1 VSLNQI
7 LNSAMSGLSASQ
19 AGMQTVSNNI
29 ANVSTVGYA
38 RQKPTLS
45 TAVAGG
51 KVNGV
56 VVGEPSR
63 VADKFLENAVYQRA
77 GNAGRSEAA
86 ATYLDRLQSL
96 LGATDSK
103 SGIASRLTALST
115 SVSQIASLQG
125 SAQSIALFTGNV
137 SDTIDSLNQLRG
149 DVSNLQAD
157 VESEV
162 SDTVE
167 RTNVLLKKIHDLN
180 SEVARLQGL
189 GKSVSGPAD
198 ERMSALEEL
207 SGLVDVTVREQ
218 SDGRVTIDTASGQVL
233 LDKRLRQLSY
243 PSGAASS
250 QATYPAIDIRFA
262 SDSGVMG
269 ASTGEKIDSTAVGG
283 KLGGLLDIRD
293 RALPNFS
300 EQLGQLFSGLAETL
314 NKVSNAGT
322 TLPPPNTMTGEPNGL
337 IGTDRLGFTGKATF
351 AVVGKDGTLVSK
363 TTVDFDALGPTATVD
378 DAIAAINAGLAP
390 DGTASFTNGVLSI
403 GAASSANG
411 IAIAQDPDS
420 PSDRAGVGFSQFFGL
435 NNLIRSDTSALA
447 PSGFT
452 ASDPHGFGTGETA
465 QIVLRDPTGKVLTQY
480 TLTGSTGSTWGDL
493 VGELNASPLSAYGSF
508 ELDDRGRIQF
518 NTNAASSGSTIS
530 IPSDSTDRNG
540 TGLSFSSLSGLT
552 GAASGLA
559 SAEVP
564 ASLLADTTRL
574 PLAQLQLTAA
584 VGEKA
589 IGSGDIRNVSGFVDA
604 LSGAV
609 DFGKDGSLTIGT
621 FANRLLGSAGS
632 QASLAL
638 TNYNDASS
646 RLSDALDRR
655 DSFSGVN
662 VDEELAQM
670 VILQNSYSAAA
681 RVMTTA
687 SDMYDTL
694 IGMLR

>member
-1 VSLNQI
+1 MSLNQI

-19 AGMQTVSNNI
+19 SGMATVSNNI
-29 ANVSTVGYA
+29 ANVNTVGYA
-38 RQKPTLS
+38 RQKPALS
-45 TAVAGG
+45 TGVAGG

-77 GNAGRSEAA
+77 GNAGRTEA
-86 ATYLDRLQSL
+86 TSNYLDRLQSL
-96 LGATDSK
+96 LGSTDSK
-103 SGIASRLTALST
+103 SGIAARLTAITT

-137 SDTIDSLNQLRG
+137 SDTIQGINQLQK
-149 DVSNLQAD
+149 DVANLQAD

-162 SDTVE
+162 SDTVD

-207 SGLVDVTVREQ
+207 SGLMDVTVREQ

-243 PSGAASS
+243 PSGAAAS

-262 SDSGVMG
+262 SDNGIMG

-314 NKVSNAGT
+314 NKVANEGT
-322 TLPPPNTMTGEPNGL
+322 TMPPPQSLTGAANGL
-337 IGTDRLGFTGKATF
+337 TGADRLGFTGKATF
-351 AVVGKDGTLVSK
+351 AVVAKDGTMVSK
-363 TTVDFDALGPTATVD
+363 TTIDFDALGPTATVD

-390 DGTASFTNGVLSI
+390 DGSASFTDGVLSI

-411 IAIAQDPDS
+411 IAIAQDPTT
-420 PSDRAGVGFSQFFGL
+420 PSSRGGVGFSQFFGL
-435 NNLIRSDTSALA
+435 NNLIRSDTSALT
-447 PSGFT
+447 PPGFS
-452 ASDPHGFGTGETA
+452 ASDPHGFSPGETA

-508 ELDDRGRIQF
+508 ALDDKGRVKF
-518 NTNAASSGSTIS
+518 NSNSASAGSTIS
-530 IPSDSTDRNG
+530 IPSDSTNRSG
-540 TGLSFSSLSGLT
+540 TGLSFSALSGLT
-552 GAASGLA
+552 GAASGLG

-564 ASLLADTTRL
+564 ASILADPTKL
-574 PLAQLQLTAA
+574 PLALLQLNAA

-604 LSGAV
+604 LSAAA
-609 DFGKDGSLTIGT
+609 DFGKDGSSTIGN

-632 QASLAL
+632 QASLAQ
-638 TNYNDASS
+638 TNYKDASS
-646 RLSDALDRR
+646 RLGDALDRR

-670 VILQNSYSAAA
+670 VVLQNSYSAAA

-694 IGMLR
+694 LGMIR